1 MQGPRAL
8 PISVG
13 SREETGIN
21 SNKRINKMLAT
32 PIRDSADEIADA
44 LDELAANFRSGRFV
58 LNSSTQNYAVSR
70 DSVST
75 LLEIEYVDTFKQ
87 EGRLP

>member
-1 MQGPRAL
+1 M
-8 PISVG
+8 PISVD
-13 SREETGIN
+13 SLEETGLN
-21 SNKRINKMLAT
+21 SNERINKMLAAQ
-32 PIRDSADEIADA
+32 IRDRADEIADA

-58 LNSSTQNYAVSR
+58 LNSSTQNYVVSR